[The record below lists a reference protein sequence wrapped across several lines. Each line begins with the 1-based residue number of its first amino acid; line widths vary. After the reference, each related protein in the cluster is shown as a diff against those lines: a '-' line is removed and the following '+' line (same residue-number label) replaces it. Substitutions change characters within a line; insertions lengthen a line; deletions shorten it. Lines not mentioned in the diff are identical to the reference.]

1 MSEPRHIL
9 LGIRQ
14 RWALAILHG
23 TKVVEIR
30 RGTKRWKRGDWLWLY
45 AVSPVQQVIGVALVQ
60 FIVTGTAR
68 YLGVHGLPRAA
79 ALSER
84 EYWQYALHDGAAMT
98 AVGLTCPV
106 ELADPVDLKTLGLHA
121 PQSAYFLLSGVREK
135 ATERL
140 LADRA
145 VAAWRRGGPG
155 GPGLHDV
162 AAELRAMADLDS

>member
-14 RWALAILHG
+14 RWAVEILG
-23 TKVVEIR
+23 GRKVVEIR

-45 AVSPVQQVIGVALVQ
+45 AISPVQQVIGVALVEY
-60 FIVTGTAR
+60 IVIATAH
-68 YLGVHGLPRAA
+68 YLHTHGFNRAA
-79 ALSER
+79 ALSDR
-84 EYWQYALHDGAAMT
+84 EYWRYAQHDGAMMS
-98 AVGLTCPV
+98 AVGITHPV
-106 ELADPVDLKTLGLHA
+106 ELAEPLDLETLGLHA
-121 PQSAYFLLSGVREK
+121 PRSAYLLLSGVGEK

-145 VAAWRRGGPG
+145 VAAWRRDGPG

>member
-14 RWALAILHG
+14 RWAVEILG
-23 TKVVEIR
+23 GRKVVEIR

-45 AVSPVQQVIGVALVQ
+45 AISPVQRVIGVALVEY
-60 FIVTGTAR
+60 IVIATAR
-68 YLGVHGLPRAA
+68 YLHIHGFNRAA
-79 ALSER
+79 ALSDR
-84 EYWQYALHDGAAMT
+84 EYWRYAQHDGEVMS
-98 AVGLTCPV
+98 AVGITHPV
-106 ELADPVDLKTLGLHA
+106 ELAEPLDLETLGLHA
-121 PQSAYFLLSGVREK
+121 PRSAYRLVGEAGRQ
-135 ATERL
+135 ATDRL

-145 VAAWRRGGPG
+145 VAAWRRDGPG